1 MMRTLF
7 LFRVPGMAYWLN
19 RMAGFIACLWLAS
32 FLFLSLF
39 TAYCFELY
47 ISFSFPMWIL
57 LGGLAV
63 LL

>member
-1 MMRTLF
+1 
-7 LFRVPGMAYWLN
+7 MAYWLN